1 MPERDAGFCPTKDTG
16 FDPLVEHWRSR
27 HIHADRHDN
36 FTPLTSPA
44 RAKPPSAPPEDL
56 MTRVLEHLGKH
67 VNNRPKRKKTLLS
80 HLRAFL
86 GNAVTE
92 ADVVG
97 LVEKLCKAGR
107 LSIGDKDA
115 VTYND

>member
-1 MPERDAGFCPTKDTG
+1 MP
-16 FDPLVEHWRSR
+16 
-27 HIHADRHDN
+27 
-36 FTPLTSPA
+36 
-44 RAKPPSAPPEDL
+44 
-56 MTRVLEHLGKH
+56 RVLEHLGKH

-92 ADVVG
+92 ADVAD
-97 LVEKLCKAGR
+97 LVEKLSKAGR

-115 VTYND
+115 GTYHG

>member
-1 MPERDAGFCPTKDTG
+1 MQPT
-16 FDPLVEHWRSR
+16 
-27 HIHADRHDN
+27 
-36 FTPLTSPA
+36 
-44 RAKPPSAPPEDL
+44 
-56 MTRVLEHLGKH
+56 TRVVEGYSCHRRPRDGIALAKH

-97 LVEKLCKAGR
+97 LVEKLCQVGR

-115 VTYND
+115 VTYHD

>member
-1 MPERDAGFCPTKDTG
+1 MDT
-16 FDPLVEHWRSR
+16 
-27 HIHADRHDN
+27 A
-36 FTPLTSPA
+36 
-44 RAKPPSAPPEDL
+44 
-56 MTRVLEHLGKH
+56 
-67 VNNRPKRKKTLLS
+67 KRKKTLVS

-92 ADVVG
+92 ADVVD

-115 VTYND
+115 VTYHD